1 MKTILII
8 EDNDEV
14 RENVAE
20 ILELSNYKVFTSQNG
35 KEGVA
40 TALKEKPDLIV
51 CDIMMPELDG
61 YGVLHSLSK
70 HKETSTVPFIFLTAK
85 SEKDDFRKGMELGAD
100 DYITKPFD
108 GTELL
113 NAIEARLKKVEALK
127 QNIIADAESINAF
140 INSASKTSG
149 LKLTSDERDVYEY
162 KRKHILYSEGQRP
175 RSVYFIK
182 SGKIKIFKT
191 SAEGKEL
198 ITAVDTAGDFFGYTA
213 VLEETNYKENAQ
225 MLEDSVVMLIPRE
238 DFMTLI
244 TNDTRIAKQ
253 FISIITK
260 NIVEKEDNLLTLAYS
275 SLRKKVAYGLSQL
288 AEKYKDDKKDKIVLD
303 ISRENLAQTIGVAT
317 ESLIRTLA
325 DFKEEGLIDIHTGK
339 VILLNEN
346 KLKNLLY

>member
-1 MKTILII
+1 M
-8 EDNDEV
+8 
-14 RENVAE
+14 
-20 ILELSNYKVFTSQNG
+20 Q
-35 KEGVA
+35 
-40 TALKEKPDLIV
+40 
-51 CDIMMPELDG
+51 
-61 YGVLHSLSK
+61 
-70 HKETSTVPFIFLTAK
+70 
-85 SEKDDFRKGMELGAD
+85 LGAD

-113 NAIEARLKKVEALK
+113 NAVEARLKKVDALR
-127 QNIIADAESINAF
+127 QNIIADVESLNSF
-140 INSASKTSG
+140 INNASKTSG

-175 RSVYFIK
+175 RFVYFVK
-182 SGKIKIFKT
+182 NGKIKIYKT
-191 SAEGKEL
+191 SPEGKEL
-198 ITAVDTAGDFFGYTA
+198 ITSINSAGDFIGYTA

-238 DFMTLI
+238 DFMALI
-244 TNDTRIAKQ
+244 TNDTRVAKE

-260 NIVEKEDNLLTLAYS
+260 NIIEKEENLLTLAYS

-288 AEKYKDDKKDKIVLD
+288 AEKYRDDKNGKILLD

-325 DFKEEGLIDIHTGK
+325 DFKSEGLIDIQTGK
-339 VILLNEN
+339 IILLDEH

>member
-1 MKTILII
+1 MKKILVI

-20 ILELSNYKVFTSQNG
+20 IIELSNYKVLSAQNG

-40 TALKEKPDLIV
+40 IALKEKPDLIV

-61 YGVLHSLSK
+61 YGVLHSLTR
-70 HKETSTVPFIFLTAK
+70 HKETSTIPFIFLTAK
-85 SEKDDFRKGMELGAD
+85 SEKEDFRKGMQLGAD

-113 NAIEARLKKVEALK
+113 NAIEARLKKVEAIK
-127 QNIIADAESINAF
+127 QNIVADVESLNAF
-140 INSASKTSG
+140 IEAASKTSG

-175 RSVYFIK
+175 RFVYFVK
-182 SGKIKIFKT
+182 SGKIKIYKT

-198 ITAVDTAGDFFGYTA
+198 ITSISSDGDFIGYTA

-244 TNDTRIAKQ
+244 TNDTRIAKE

-260 NIVEKEDNLLTLAYS
+260 NIVEKEENLLTLAYS
-275 SLRKKVAYGLSQL
+275 SLRKKVAYGLSQI
-288 AEKYKDDKKDKIVLD
+288 AEKYRDDKKEKILLD

-325 DFKEEGLIDIHTGK
+325 DFKSEGLIDIQTGK
-339 VILLNEN
+339 IILLNEY